1 MSTSTVF
8 FIKKKKKLVKT
19 GLHVQEGHGS
29 VLMFLSDTHI
39 IMQKQQNITQT
50 WTIMKKRKKNKSKLE
65 NHSQFIT
72 SYILVKYTKYKVMAN
87 EKN

>member
-1 MSTSTVF
+1 M
-8 FIKKKKKLVKT
+8 KT

-50 WTIMKKRKKNKSKLE
+50 RTIMKKEKKKQEQARKTQPIHHIILS
-65 NHSQFIT
+65 SQI
-72 SYILVKYTKYKVMAN
+72 YKYKVMTI